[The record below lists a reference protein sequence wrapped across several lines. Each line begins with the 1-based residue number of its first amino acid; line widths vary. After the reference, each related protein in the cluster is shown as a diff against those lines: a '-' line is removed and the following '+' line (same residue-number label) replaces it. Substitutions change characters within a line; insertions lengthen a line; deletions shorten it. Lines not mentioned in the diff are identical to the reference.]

1 MKLGFRRF
9 GLGIAKG
16 MALTFKHLARRPIT
30 VQYPEQRLSP
40 SRRFR
45 GNDFIWEQR
54 LCTGCATCAKA
65 CPQGNIEIITSRNGD
80 NAYVVEKFEIDLGR
94 CIFCGL
100 CVESCPYAALFMEW
114 GYEKSNYSRRQ
125 LVAGKERLGPAGRSP
140 SAYARPEVEGGLAE
154 QTLLVYYAK
163 KER

>member
-1 MKLGFRRF
+1 LKLGFRRF

-100 CVESCPYAALFMEW
+100 CVEACPYAALFMEW
-114 GYEKSNYSRRQ
+114 SYEKANYSRRQ
-125 LVAGKERLGPAGRSP
+125 LVADKERLGAAGRSR
-140 SAYARPEVEGGLAE
+140 SAYARPELESGLAE
-154 QTLLVYYAK
+154 QTLLVYHAK
-163 KER
+163 KEH